1 MMVQEELNGVDGF
14 TQTVM
19 PCRLTG
25 HANTTTWSF
34 HVTHVPAFPTH
45 QASDNHFATI
55 ARFLKD
61 LAGIGCM
68 DSIQREAVFGSIQ
81 SSSWFRVKE
90 EINPQEIA
98 VSHRALEILVYCN
111 HRTTYRR
118 LLWVSIHGL
127 HVLWLSKGFQ
137 ENRYRLNPTTNQS
150 VK

>member
-1 MMVQEELNGVDGF
+1 MVQEELNGVDGF

-81 SSSWFRVKE
+81 SSSWHRVGA
-90 EINPQEIA
+90 EIHFA
-98 VSHRALEILVYCN
+98 VLKSRVPTAGEDLRPLSVE
-111 HRTTYRR
+111 RGTEQFSGYR
-118 LLWVSIHGL
+118 SM
-127 HVLWLSKGFQ
+127 
-137 ENRYRLNPTTNQS
+137 P
-150 VK
+150 